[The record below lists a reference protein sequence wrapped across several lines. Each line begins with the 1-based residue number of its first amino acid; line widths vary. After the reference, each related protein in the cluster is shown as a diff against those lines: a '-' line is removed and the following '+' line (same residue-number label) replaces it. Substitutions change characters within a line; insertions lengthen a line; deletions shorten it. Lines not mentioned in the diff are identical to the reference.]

1 LGGSGISR
9 KTGLRKKM
17 DIRLISQDSELA
29 KACREVLAEI
39 VSTSWTLSVVAP
51 HEVPP
56 QSSDLCIWDFHSNFP
71 IPDNVIASPAGHLF
85 LVQRQDLAG
94 FRAKLGHQHANILLQ
109 PYTRVTLAAFLGMV
123 VSAPSNILLRAD
135 RDTMLQCLIQTNLK
149 LQEYDQDRTNF
160 LARAVHDFRA
170 PLTAISGYCGLLLGE
185 PLGPLN
191 ENQTEVLRRMHHS
204 SDRLLRLATAMFELS
219 VGRKLK
225 RVPRLQKGDMR
236 SSLDQALHEISP
248 FADEKRI
255 AITAQLEPQE
265 DYLHYDGGQIE
276 QVLINILDNACKFT
290 PKDGLIEIRG
300 YPFFWER
307 RGGHPASQLM
317 NDRRRA
323 MQGIANSYRMDF
335 RDSGLAI
342 AQEHLD
348 CIFEEY
354 TSYSSGRDR
363 SGGGLG
369 LAICRSIIDQHEGR
383 VWAENTSVGPM
394 ISFVLPLRRSIPHL
408 DNTMD
413 AEKHFE
419 TCSGR

>member
-1 LGGSGISR
+1 MKPRLA
-9 KTGLRKKM
+9 LLN
-17 DIRLISQDSELA
+17 DIVRNVQKFLVRIIGEDVQF
-29 KACREVLAEI
+29 
-39 VSTSWTLSVVAP
+39 
-51 HEVPP
+51 
-56 QSSDLCIWDFHSNFP
+56 QSILNQSDL
-71 IPDNVIASPAGHLF
+71 
-85 LVQRQDLAG
+85 LV
-94 FRAKLGHQHANILLQ
+94 K
-109 PYTRVTLAAFLGMV
+109 V
-123 VSAPSNILLRAD
+123 
-135 RDTMLQCLIQTNLK
+135 DT
-149 LQEYDQDRTNF
+149 
-160 LARAVHDFRA
+160 
-170 PLTAISGYCGLLLGE
+170 
-185 PLGPLN
+185 
-191 ENQTEVLRRMHHS
+191 
-204 SDRLLRLATAMFELS
+204 
-219 VGRKLK
+219 
-225 RVPRLQKGDMR
+225 
-236 SSLDQALHEISP
+236 
-248 FADEKRI
+248 
-255 AITAQLEPQE
+255 
-265 DYLHYDGGQIE
+265 GQIE

-408 DNTMD
+408 DNTVD

>member
-1 LGGSGISR
+1 VGEPADGVIAEPLVDREEALAWLRRERAVLTAMIGAAEHLEEVLGPDHE
-9 KTGLRKKM
+9 LRPTL
-17 DIRLISQDSELA
+17 DVALSAAA
-29 KACREVLAEI
+29 KAAALTGQLLAFARKRIIE
-39 VSTSWTLSVVAP
+39 
-51 HEVPP
+51 P
-56 QSSDLCIWDFHSNFP
+56 Q
-71 IPDNVIASPAGHLF
+71 
-85 LVQRQDLAG
+85 
-94 FRAKLGHQHANILLQ
+94 
-109 PYTRVTLAAFLGMV
+109 
-123 VSAPSNILLRAD
+123 
-135 RDTMLQCLIQTNLK
+135 
-149 LQEYDQDRTNF
+149 
-160 LARAVHDFRA
+160 
-170 PLTAISGYCGLLLGE
+170 
-185 PLGPLN
+185 PLN
-191 ENQTEVLRRMHHS
+191 LNSLLEDM
-204 SDRLLRLATAMFELS
+204 DRLLRRIIGEDVELQVRRAATLGY
-219 VGRKLK
+219 VR
-225 RVPRLQKGDMR
+225 
-236 SSLDQALHEISP
+236 
-248 FADEKRI
+248 AD
-255 AITAQLEPQE
+255 A
-265 DYLHYDGGQIE
+265 GQIE

-307 RGGHPASQLM
+307 RGGHAASQLM

-363 SGGGLG
+363 SGCGLG
-369 LAICRSIIDQHEGR
+369 SAICQSIIDQHEGR

-408 DNTMD
+408 DNTVD